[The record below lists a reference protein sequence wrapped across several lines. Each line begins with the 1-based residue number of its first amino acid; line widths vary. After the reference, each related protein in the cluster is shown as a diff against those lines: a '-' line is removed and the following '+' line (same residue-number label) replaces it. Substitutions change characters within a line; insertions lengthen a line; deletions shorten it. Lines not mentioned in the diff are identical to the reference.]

1 MWSVSTIITGLISF
15 MVESAPTLGS
25 IETST
30 LQKKKL
36 AKESLE
42 YNVKDETF
50 KKLFPDLV
58 KLCHEQL
65 EQRKKELGYSGGVGN
80 GNSIT
85 GSSEVRVMGLERNMD
100 ELNTVWALCAG
111 FVAVL
116 SIICAMRF
124 L

>member
-1 MWSVSTIITGLISF
+1 

-58 KLCHEQL
+58 KLYYQQL
-65 EQRKKELGYSGGVGN
+65 EQRKKESGYIGSGGVGS

-85 GSSEVRVMGLERNMD
+85 GSSEVMGLERNMD
-100 ELNTVWALCAG
+100 ELNTIWALCAG